1 MSPTNCSF
9 QNCFE
14 LLLLW
19 LLRQDRIKIRTVL
32 VATSLPSSGLSNDE
46 EDSRGSRDR
55 AAATSGVRGEEGG
68 RGPRRLGDQDQGLH
82 GRDDRRH
89 QEYIETEHGLK
100 LWKRNFWMSQEGKHI
115 PYQDPVSSIDPKVPI
130 MVHFN

>member
-1 MSPTNCSF
+1 MYHTNCSF

-32 VATSLPSSGLSNDE
+32 VASAMTKRTPEEAEIPLPQQVVFVAPGGWETRIKAYTDE
-46 EDSRGSRDR
+46 TIDDIKGR
-55 AAATSGVRGEEGG
+55 VRK
-68 RGPRRLGDQDQGLH
+68 
-82 GRDDRRH
+82 
-89 QEYIETEHGLK
+89 YIETEHGLK

-115 PYQDPVSSIDPKVPI
+115 P
-130 MVHFN
+130 

>member
-1 MSPTNCSF
+1 MSHTNCSF

-68 RGPRRLGDQDQGLH
+68 RGPGGWETRIKAYTDETIDDIKSTLRRNMDLEKEFLDEPGGEAHPLP
-82 GRDDRRH
+82 RS
-89 QEYIETEHGLK
+89 GLK
-100 LWKRNFWMSQEGKHI
+100 HRSQSAAHCAL
-115 PYQDPVSSIDPKVPI
+115 
-130 MVHFN
+130 